1 MKHVRNFAI
10 VALLAFGVYA
20 LPGGQTAA
28 DVFGAALFVIL
39 TIGIGLLGAR
49 LYMER
54 RLDIIALGDR
64 WRLLLYGAIGLF
76 VWALAASPKLFN
88 SGGGTVLWIAL
99 VAACAFTLY
108 RVWRHA
114 REY

>member
-1 MKHVRNFAI
+1 VKHVRNFAI

-54 RLDIIALGDR
+54 RIDIVSLGDT
-64 WRLLLYGAIGLF
+64 WRLALYAAIGVF
-76 VWALAASPKLFN
+76 VVALAATPRLFDT
-88 SGGGTVLWIAL
+88 GAGTVLWIAL
-99 VAACAFTLY
+99 LAACVFVLF